1 MAPPHSLAA
10 YLSRWPLIVLQ
21 QKCPLEKINVGGG
34 SVDTIINAI
43 YISFSF
49 QFLVNRIG
57 AS

>member
-21 QKCPLEKINVGGG
+21 QKCPLEKINVGG
-34 SVDTIINAI
+34 SVDTIINTI